1 MTGIDRVFRTNLEV
15 LLSNASGIRDGN
27 AGAVHDARIATRRL
41 RALLPI
47 ALAVMPE
54 RQRDA
59 VSSTLRRIGRT
70 LGAVRDTDVS
80 LEQLDGLELRIP
92 SASCAITALRLM
104 LLERQA
110 FGRRRMLK
118 RLEQVPF
125 DDLVAVAR
133 PLGSR
138 FAFTRAPGV
147 KARAT
152 ATAIDSRTR
161 KLWES
166 VERAGGVYFPNRTH
180 AVRIAAKKLRYL
192 LEFTLEGAERKRTL
206 KRLRRVQ
213 QQLGHLHD
221 RQTLADVVEAAR
233 ANDDT
238 DAVPDYEYAALLA
251 WIHDD
256 IRRVYAEYVG
266 EARESLRRV
275 VRELVRHRQS
285 DRAHTWL
292 AVGAFAAPS
301 LAFWLSRRPRAQPS
315 SSLRT
320 ERPADCAATV
330 S

>member
-1 MTGIDRVFRTNLEV
+1 MTAIDRVFRTNLEV
-15 LLSNASGIRDGN
+15 LLSNASGLRDGN
-27 AGAVHDARIATRRL
+27 AGAIHDARIATRRL

-54 RQRDA
+54 RQRAA
-59 VSSTLRRIGRT
+59 VTSTLRRLGRT

-80 LEQLDGLELRIP
+80 LEQLDALELRIP
-92 SASCAITALRLM
+92 SAARAITALRLR

-110 FGRRRMLK
+110 FGRRRMVK

-125 DDLVAVAR
+125 DDLVAMAR

-138 FAFTRAPGV
+138 FAFTRTSGAR
-147 KARAT
+147 ARAT
-152 ATAIDSRTR
+152 AAAIESSAR

-206 KRLRRVQ
+206 KALRRVQ
-213 QQLGHLHD
+213 QQLGNLHD
-221 RQTLADVVEAAR
+221 RQTLADVVDAAR
-233 ANDDT
+233 ANDET
-238 DAVPDYEYAALLA
+238 DGVPSEEYAALLA

-256 IRRVYAEYVG
+256 IRRLHDEYAG
-266 EARESLRRV
+266 ASRESLRQV
-275 VRELVRHRQS
+275 VRELVRQRKTE
-285 DRAHTWL
+285 RANTWL

-301 LAFWLSRRPRAQPS
+301 VALWLSRPKAQPS

-320 ERPADCAATV
+320 ERPTDCAATV